1 MASGTPIVASDL
13 PSLREVL
20 RDHENAILVEP
31 DNVNVLANGI
41 KLILNDR
48 VLADRLAATAR
59 KDVEA
64 LTWAARAESVI
75 RFLWRIIAPRFL

>member
-20 RDHENAILVEP
+20 RHNENAILVEA
-31 DNVNVLANGI
+31 DDAKVLANGI
-41 KLILNDR
+41 TLLLNDR
-48 VLADRLAATAR
+48 ALADRLAAAAR

-64 LTWAARAESVI
+64 MTWAARAQQVI
-75 RFLWRIIAPRFL
+75 RFCS

>member
-20 RDHENAILVEP
+20 RHNENAILVEA
-31 DNVNVLANGI
+31 DDAKALANGI
-41 KLILNDR
+41 ASLLNDR
-48 VLADRLAATAR
+48 ALADRLAVSAR

-64 LTWAARAESVI
+64 MTWAARAESVI
-75 RFLWRIIAPRFL
+75 RFCGV